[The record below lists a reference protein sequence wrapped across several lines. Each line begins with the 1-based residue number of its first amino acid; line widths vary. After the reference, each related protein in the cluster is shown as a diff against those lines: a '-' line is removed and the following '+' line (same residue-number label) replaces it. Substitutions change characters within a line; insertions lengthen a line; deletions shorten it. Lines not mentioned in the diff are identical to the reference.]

1 MNKTLKMYRQ
11 VARFPGGK
19 WLFSRVLACR
29 APYFAT
35 IRPIILKLDTGRSEV
50 QIKDRRSIRNHLG
63 TVNAGALCTLS
74 ELAGGLAVDAS
85 IPGDL
90 RWIPKKME
98 VNYQKKACGVLIG
111 TCKVDPE
118 MLVPGDVGV
127 DVDITDSSSSTVLRA
142 RIYFYIS
149 RKPDFG
155 ANSSDL

>member
-11 VARFPGGK
+11 AARFPGGK
-19 WLFSRVLACR
+19 WLFSRALACR

-35 IRPIILKLDTGRSEV
+35 IHPKILSLDTGRSEV

-85 IPGDL
+85 IPGGL

-98 VNYQKKACGVLIG
+98 VTYLKKARGVLTG
-111 TCKVDPE
+111 TCQVEPDI
-118 MLVPGDVGV
+118 LIPGDVGV
-127 DVDITDSSSSTVLRA
+127 DVDISDTSSATVLRA
-142 RIYFYIS
+142 RIHFYIS
-149 RKPDFG
+149 RKPVFET
-155 ANSSDL
+155 NSNDM